1 MVVGYLCIGFG
12 GTPIGQ
18 RIDVLDR
25 DDEGGIAVRDETE
38 I

>member
-18 RIDVLDR
+18 RIDVR
-25 DDEGGIAVRDETE
+25 ARPRR
-38 I
+38 